1 MGIEGGIERG
11 KRGRKEERE
20 NVHEGKGIE
29 GKKRRKRRKRNEK
42 MCMSNEG
49 KGECSADL
57 GKDMYEKT
65 KRLQYTKLLRHR
77 P

>member
-1 MGIEGGIERG
+1 
-11 KRGRKEERE
+11 
-20 NVHEGKGIE
+20 
-29 GKKRRKRRKRNEK
+29 

-65 KRLQYTKLLRHR
+65 KRLQYTKIVTALTIESFIWSHFFPFFWLFAFTTFHFSEDHFL
-77 P
+77 